1 MTQLAHSQGT
11 AALNEPDAINRR
23 IVRTMVFVV
32 LLAATVSLF
41 VTTFQFTSGI
51 LLGGALSLLNFS
63 WMRGSIAA
71 AFSVAYAGKKPQIK
85 VVQYVLRYLVIAA
98 AVIVTYKLNLASLP
112 AMIFGLCSFVPA
124 LMAEAI
130 REFYFAIIRRE
141 EVG

>member
-1 MTQLAHSQGT
+1 MTQLAHSEGT
-11 AALNEPDAINRR
+11 AAHNEPDAINRR

-32 LLAATVSLF
+32 LVAATVSLF
-41 VTTFQFTSGI
+41 VTTLQVTSGI

-63 WMRGSIAA
+63 WMRGSLAA
-71 AFSVAYAGKKPQIK
+71 AFSVAYSGQKPQIK
-85 VVQYVLRYLVIAA
+85 IVQYVLRYLVIAV
-98 AVIVTYKLNLASLP
+98 AVIVTYKLKLASLP

-124 LMAEAI
+124 LMVEAV